1 MRTKQ
6 LKLGTWISA
15 GSPVVTELISQLG
28 FDWLLFDLEHGM
40 MNESN
45 LLANMQATKGNV
57 KIIVRIGECNSS
69 LIARILD
76 WGADGI
82 MMPHVNTPSDAE
94 RVVKVMRY
102 PPHGERGYS
111 SSCRAFG
118 FGSCAPENI
127 SEWQPPLFIAQIESY
142 TGMINAEKIASVE
155 GVDMLF
161 TGPADLKLDLSLRHK
176 NERVDFND
184 AICRIASSAA
194 KYSCGAGILVRD
206 FSQIQKFHDAG
217 YGILA
222 LSSDLGMIRKGYN
235 DILETLKGIV

>member
-1 MRTKQ
+1 MRAKQ

-57 KIIVRIGECNSS
+57 KIIVRIGEFNPS

-82 MMPHVNTPSDAE
+82 MMPHVNTPYDAE
-94 RVVKVMRY
+94 RVVKAMRY
-102 PPHGERGYS
+102 PPYGERGYS
-111 SSCRAFG
+111 GSCRAFG

-127 SEWQPPLFIAQIESY
+127 SEWQSPLFIAQIETY
-142 TGMINAEKIASVE
+142 VGVMNAEKIASVE
-155 GVDMLF
+155 GVDILF
-161 TGPADLKLDLSLRHK
+161 TGPADLRLDLSTRPE
-176 NERVDFND
+176 NETTDFDD
-184 AICRIASSAA
+184 AIRRIASSAA
-194 KYSCGAGILVRD
+194 KHSCEAGILVRD
-206 FSQIQKFHDAG
+206 FLQIQKFQDAG

-222 LSSDLGMIRKGYN
+222 LSSDLGIIRKGYN
-235 DILETLKGIV
+235 DILEALK